1 VVFADGV
8 RHDISRADTP
18 LEGGLAF
25 AVAWDK
31 PGGFIGCEALN
42 WQQERG
48 VTRQLVQFALD
59 DPDTFAYHDEPIYR
73 DGDLVGRLSS
83 AAYGHTLG
91 RAVGLGYVTASAPGI
106 ERSWFTAD
114 SYEIEVAA
122 ERVPAQA
129 SLRPMYDPESRRGA
143 VLTVV
148 RRWAGSS
155 RRSGSRRAQPLA
167 HAATASCAA
176 TT

>member
-1 VVFADGV
+1 MVMLSGPPTPCK
-8 RHDISRADTP
+8 RTSPGSRACD
-18 LEGGLAF
+18 LDRCGQSISY
-25 AVAWDK
+25 DK
-31 PGGFIGCEALN
+31 DGSR
-42 WQQERG
+42 W
-48 VTRQLVQFALD
+48 RQLVQFALD
-59 DPDTFAYHDEPIYR
+59 DPDTFAYHDEPICR

-91 RAVGLGYVTASAPGI
+91 RAVGFGYVTASAPGT

>member
-59 DPDTFAYHDEPIYR
+59 HPDTFAYHDEPIYR

-83 AAYGHTLG
+83 GPTG
-91 RAVGLGYVTASAPGI
+91 TRSA
-106 ERSWFTAD
+106 
-114 SYEIEVAA
+114 
-122 ERVPAQA
+122 
-129 SLRPMYDPESRRGA
+129 
-143 VLTVV
+143 
-148 RRWAGSS
+148 
-155 RRSGSRRAQPLA
+155 RRSGLA
-167 HAATASCAA
+167 M
-176 TT
+176 